1 MVAGSIKEYLDVL
14 ASQEPTPG
22 GGSAAALV
30 GALGTALLSMVANLT
45 RGRKKY
51 RQSAPLMGELLREA
65 AQLQAD
71 LTGLMVEDAAAF
83 DKVAAVFKM
92 PRDTKEEKLQ
102 RRERM
107 QEALQ
112 FATRVPLDTMKKAV
126 EALRLHDRSLGHT
139 NPSALSDTGVG
150 ALCLKTALQG
160 AWLNVKINLAGISDQ
175 EFVRAHRKKGEE
187 LLAEG
192 VALADGIYGA
202 VLEKMG

>member
-1 MVAGSIKEYLDVL
+1 MVDSSIKEYLDVL
-14 ASQEPTPG
+14 ASGEPTPG

-45 RGRKKY
+45 LGRKKY
-51 RQSAPLMGELLREA
+51 RESAPLLGELLEEA

-71 LTGLMVEDAAAF
+71 LTELMVEDAAAF
-83 DKVAAVFKM
+83 AKVATVFKM
-92 PRDTKEEKLQ
+92 PRDTEKEKLL

-112 FATRVPLDTMKKAV
+112 FATRVPLDTMEKVV
-126 EALRLHDRSLGHT
+126 EALHLHDRSLGHT

-150 ALCLKTALQG
+150 ALCLKTALEG
-160 AWLNVKINLAGISDQ
+160 AWLNVKINLAGISDR
-175 EFVRAHRKKGEE
+175 EFVWAHKEKGKE
-187 LLAEG
+187 LLAKG
-192 VALADGIYGA
+192 VALADGIYEA

>member
-1 MVAGSIKEYLDVL
+1 MLDSSIKEYLSVL

-30 GALGTALLSMVANLT
+30 GALGLALLSMVANLT

-51 RQSAPLMGELLREA
+51 QESAPLMEELLQEA

-71 LTGLMVEDAAAF
+71 LTQLMVEDAAAF
-83 DKVAAVFKM
+83 DKVAAVFKL
-92 PRDTKEEKLQ
+92 PRDTESEKLQ
-102 RRERM
+102 RRKRM

-112 FATRVPLDTMKKAV
+112 FATRVPLATMEKAV
-126 EALRLHDRSLGHT
+126 EALHLHDRSLGHT

-175 EFVRAHRKKGEE
+175 EFVRAHGEKGEE
-187 LLAEG
+187 LLAQG
-192 VALADGIYGA
+192 LALADGIYGA
-202 VLEKMG
+202 VLDKMG